1 MKRKRE
7 REILQNF
14 MEVLANN
21 YQQMEPEEMSNSICQ
36 IYNSLHGTVNNAGI
50 WQLALTVFNT
60 GVCILVL
67 FVNLFRRK
75 A

>member
-7 REILQNF
+7 REILQNY
-14 MEVLANN
+14 MEALAENS
-21 YQQMEPEEMSNSICQ
+21 QQMEPEEMSNSICQ
-36 IYNSLHGTVNNAGI
+36 IYKSLHGTVNNADI

-67 FVNLFRRK
+67 LVNLFRRK